1 MQNENVDFLT
11 VVLKYGLLVMLIMA
25 IIFVLAVLT
34 PWMAKQVDQLLARV
48 KNKKNSAQ
56 GAADPRCAQIKSIY
70 DVQAA
75 LPEDTSQEEQMSSD
89 DEAATDINDR
99 KEQV

>member
-11 VVLKYGLLVMLIMA
+11 VILKYGLIVMLIMV

-34 PWMAKQVDQLLARV
+34 PWMAKQVDKLLARV
-48 KNKKNSAQ
+48 KKNENSAQ
-56 GAADPRCAQIKSIY
+56 GVSDPRCAQIKSIY
-70 DVQAA
+70 DVQTNQSA
-75 LPEDTSQEEQMSSD
+75 DTPQEAQISS
-89 DEAATDINDR
+89 EEEVAMDINDT

>member
-1 MQNENVDFLT
+1 MQNENVDFFT
-11 VVLKYGLLVMLIMA
+11 VVLKYGLIVMLIMA

-34 PWMAKQVDQLLARV
+34 PWMAKQVDKLLLRA

-56 GAADPRCAQIKSIY
+56 GAVDPRCAQIKSIY

-75 LPEDTSQEEQMSSD
+75 LPADTSQEAQMSSD
-89 DEAATDINDR
+89 GETATDTNDR